1 MIRKPKLMLFLV
13 LYILAIIAI
22 IYPLIKIMPLF
33 QIRK

>member
-22 IYPLIKIMPLF
+22 IYPLIKMMPLF